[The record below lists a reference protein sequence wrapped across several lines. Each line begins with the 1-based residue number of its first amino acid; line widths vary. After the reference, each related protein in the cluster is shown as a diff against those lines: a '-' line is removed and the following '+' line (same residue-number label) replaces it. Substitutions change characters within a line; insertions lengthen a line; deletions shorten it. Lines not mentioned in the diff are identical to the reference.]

1 MFVDCWLGIQPLS
14 LSNHVGLQGCHGQ
27 GKTIFVEIQSSNG
40 CFCPPM
46 SVVDLRFSQRDRNIF
61 PNTKR
66 SETCEDSVVDLLG
79 FGSPQ
84 TTNGSD

>member
-1 MFVDCWLGIQPLS
+1 
-14 LSNHVGLQGCHGQ
+14 
-27 GKTIFVEIQSSNG
+27 
-40 CFCPPM
+40 M